1 MKLHLLD
8 LGRLEYDEGFPLLAG
23 GVSTASQP
31 TPPAARRT
39 AAIIASVI
47 EHPRIG
53 PVLFDTGA
61 PPNFRELWPPIIQE
75 LFAITRYDDEHHLD
89 VALEAA
95 GFGLEDINAIV
106 LSHLHLDHAGGL
118 EFFRGRDIPIYVQG
132 DELRNAF
139 YGVAT
144 GEDLGAYLPHY
155 LDFSFNWQAVDG
167 DEVELFEAFNLY
179 RLPGHTPGLMGLR
192 LDLANAGTFVLTSD
206 QFHLRDNYDGPQPLG
221 WLLRD
226 HAAWWRSCRRVMAL
240 AERTQATLLFGHDAD
255 VLTELRQER
264 FYD

>member
-8 LGRLEYDEGFPLLAG
+8 LGRLEYDEGFPLAGG
-23 GVSTASQP
+23 GVSTASDP
-31 TPPAARRT
+31 SPAVARRT
-39 AAIIASVI
+39 VAIIGSVI
-47 EHPRIG
+47 EHPKVG

-61 PPNFRELWPPIIQE
+61 PPDFKELWPPIVQE
-75 LFAITRYDDEHHLD
+75 LFAITRYEDEHHLD
-89 VALEAA
+89 AALNAA
-95 GFGLEDINAIV
+95 GYGLDDIKAIV

-118 EFFRGRDIPIYVQG
+118 EYFRGRDVPIYVQG

-144 GEDLGAYLPHY
+144 GEDLGAYIPHY

-167 DEVELFEAFNLY
+167 DEIELFEGFTLY
-179 RLPGHTPGLMGLR
+179 RLPGHTLALMGLR
-192 LDLANAGTFVLTSD
+192 LDLANAGTFLLTSD
-206 QFHLRDNYDGPQPLG
+206 QFHLQDNYQGPQPLG

-226 HAAWWRSCRRVMAL
+226 HAAWWRSYRKVKTL
-240 AERTQATLLFGHDAD
+240 ADRMQATLVFGHDAD
-255 VLTELRQER
+255 VLAELKREQ